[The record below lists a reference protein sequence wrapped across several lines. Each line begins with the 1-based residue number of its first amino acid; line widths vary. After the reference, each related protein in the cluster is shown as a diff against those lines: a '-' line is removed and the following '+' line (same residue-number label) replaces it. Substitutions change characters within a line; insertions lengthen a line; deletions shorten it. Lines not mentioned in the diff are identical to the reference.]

1 MVYKSSNLFHVHDTP
16 LFNTNEQ
23 ENIVNKVAVN
33 YFYYIN
39 FIDIKE
45 KFTYI
50 IKMLLTLE
58 FYKCFIL
65 FNM

>member
-1 MVYKSSNLFHVHDTP
+1 MVYKSSNPFHVHETSS
-16 LFNTNEQ
+16 FNTNEQ
-23 ENIVNKVAVN
+23 ESIVNNVVVN

-58 FYKCFIL
+58 FYKYFIL